1 MLSQVEALKVEL
13 RKVEAWASQA
23 DCNGKRATRDA
34 EAAGRDA
41 AAAGGSVELLTR
53 KVGQLEHQVRPLE
66 AGESVARLLTARNP
80 RSAEERV
87 RERERERA
95 EMPCG
100 LRHVGSSTLVPP
112 SAASRVKLGP
122 DAASPKARPGHAS
135 AHAAAQVLQLG
146 LPGYAQLPPRE
157 GLCLGWRA

>member
-87 RERERERA
+87 RERERERERRCLA
-95 EMPCG
+95 ACVMWDRALSS
-100 LRHVGSSTLVPP
+100 LRPL
-112 SAASRVKLGP
+112 R
-122 DAASPKARPGHAS
+122 
-135 AHAAAQVLQLG
+135 
-146 LPGYAQLPPRE
+146 RE
-157 GLCLGWRA
+157 